1 MGQTRNMKRLNKE
14 MTMLMNSKRLLKIA
28 FTVAA
33 TSTLLAGS
41 LPVAA
46 ESGDAI
52 RKLTLIS
59 RAQAANPQ
67 QFQAAEL
74 IAQAWRKLGLDIE
87 VQGMPRPQ
95 QSDAVWYNRD
105 TWDLTMWQMAGRPE
119 RSDPDELIYNLFHST
134 TVEKGYN
141 FVGYVN
147 PEYDKIAE
155 QQRVTANRDDRKV
168 LIDQLQ
174 DIINED
180 QVYAFLV
187 HPLQTFAFDKTV
199 WDASTTV
206 VQPGLGIKNFWTF
219 SNIAPLG
226 EQKDMI
232 LNSSDELKA
241 INPFYISGATD
252 SWITE
257 LIWDRMMRI
266 GPTGLAE
273 PWAAKSVEW
282 ADDAKSVTVT
292 LRDGMMWHDGAPVTT
307 DDVVFS
313 FTAPVKFAP
322 MYKPFVEGIAN
333 IEVLDAA
340 TVRFDLTEPNAAFET
355 STLAK
360 LNLVP
365 KHVWEPRLIALG
377 EGESAESIREDT
389 RIGSGPFKFNRWVT
403 QQEVVLDTN
412 KDHWAAPKMD
422 RWILRIVLNVE
433 ATLGMLRTAELNF
446 LSDYTGDPKLLIEA
460 ADSDGDLD
468 VVESVDIGFQYLAFN
483 LRRPPFD
490 DAAFRRSL
498 SAAINRELIRK
509 AAYNGF
515 AVTANSVV
523 SPALS
528 FWHKAGIEKELPT
541 GMDLAKTILSDAGY
555 VVEDGKLHYPAGKT
569 EQFNE

>member
-1 MGQTRNMKRLNKE
+1 MKLKSKGLLRAA
-14 MTMLMNSKRLLKIA
+14 MT
-28 FTVAA
+28 AA
-33 TSTLLAGS
+33 LSTAIFAGA
-41 LPVAA
+41 PPAMA
-46 ESGDAI
+46 DSGDPI

-59 RAQAANPQ
+59 RAQAANPS

-74 IAQAWRKLGLDIE
+74 IAQSWRQLGIDVE

-105 TWDLTMWQMAGRPE
+105 TWDLTMWQMVGRPE

-134 TVEKGYN
+134 TREKGYN

-147 PEYDKIAE
+147 EEYDQLAE
-155 QQRVTANRDDRKV
+155 KQRVTADRDERKV
-168 LIDQLQ
+168 LIDRLQ
-174 DIINED
+174 DIVNED

-187 HPLQTFAFDKTV
+187 HPLKTFAFDKTV
-199 WDASTTV
+199 WDASSAV
-206 VQPGLGIKNFWTF
+206 EQPGLGIKNFWTF

-226 EQKDMI
+226 DQKDII
-232 LNSSDELKA
+232 LNSSDELNA

-266 GPTGLAE
+266 GPDGLAK
-273 PWAAKSVEW
+273 PWAAESVVW

-292 LRDGMMWHDGAPVTT
+292 LREGMMWHDGEPVTT
-307 DDVVFS
+307 EDVVFS
-313 FTAPVKFAP
+313 FTAPIKYAP
-322 MYKPFVEGIAN
+322 MYKPFVDGIAN
-333 IEVLDAA
+333 IAVVDDR
-340 TVRFDLTEPNAAFET
+340 TVRFELSNPNAAFAT

-360 LNLVP
+360 VNLAP
-365 KHVWEPRLIALG
+365 KHVWEPLLANLSDG
-377 EGESAESIREDT
+377 ENAESIREEA
-389 RIGSGPFKFNRWVT
+389 RIGSGPFKFNRWTT
-403 QQEVVLDTN
+403 QQEVVLDSN
-412 KDHWAAPKMD
+412 QDHWAPPKVD

-433 ATLGMLRTAELNF
+433 ATLGMLRSAELNF
-446 LSDYTGDPKLLIEA
+446 LSDYTGDPALLIETA
-460 ADSDGDLD
+460 EADGDLE
-468 VVESVDIGFQYLAFN
+468 VIESVDIGFQYLAFN

-490 DAAFRRSL
+490 DAAFRQAL

-528 FWHKAGIEKELPT
+528 FWHKDGIAAELET
-541 GMDLAKTILSDAGY
+541 GIDIAKSILEEGGY
-555 VVEDGKLHYPAGKT
+555 VVEGGTLHYPAGQT
-569 EQFNE
+569 EQFGK

>member
-1 MGQTRNMKRLNKE
+1 MLLNPKG
-14 MTMLMNSKRLLKIA
+14 LLRATIA
-28 FTVAA
+28 AVTTAA
-33 TSTLLAGS
+33 IVTGS
-41 LPVAA
+41 LPAAA
-46 ESGDAI
+46 ESGDPI

-74 IAQAWRKLGLDIE
+74 IAQAWQQLGLDVE

-105 TWDLTMWQMAGRPE
+105 KWDLTMWQMAGRPE
-119 RSDPDELIYNLFHST
+119 RSDPDELVFNLFHSST
-134 TVEKGYN
+134 MENGFN
-141 FVGYVN
+141 FVGYQN
-147 PEYDKIAE
+147 PEYDALAE
-155 QQRVTANRDDRKV
+155 KQRGTADRAERKV
-168 LIDQLQ
+168 MIDRLQ

-199 WDASTTV
+199 WDATTTI

-226 EQKDMI
+226 DQKDLVM
-232 LNSSDELKA
+232 NSSDELNA

-266 GPTGLAE
+266 GPSGLAE
-273 PWAAKSVEW
+273 PWAAETVTW
-282 ADDAKSVTVT
+282 AEDAKSVTIT
-292 LRDGMMWHDGAPVTT
+292 LRDGMMWHDGTPVTAE
-307 DDVVFS
+307 DVVFS

-322 MYKPFVEGIAN
+322 MYKPFVDGIAN
-333 IEVLDAA
+333 IEVVDAS
-340 TVRFDLTEPNAAFET
+340 TIRFDLTAPNAAFET

-365 KHVWEPRLIALG
+365 KHVWEPLLAALG
-377 EGESAESIREDT
+377 EGENAETVLEES
-389 RIGSGPFKFNRWVT
+389 RIGSGPFKFNRWAT
-403 QQEVVLDTN
+403 QQEVVLDAN
-412 KDHWAAPKMD
+412 AKHWAAPKME

-433 ATLGMLRTAELNF
+433 ATLGMLRSGELNF
-446 LSDYTGDPKLLIEA
+446 LSDYTGDPALLIEA
-460 ADSDGDLD
+460 SEADGDLT

-490 DAAFRRSL
+490 DAAFRRAL

-528 FWHKAGIEKELPT
+528 FWHKAGIETELDT
-541 GMDLAKTILSDAGY
+541 GMDLAKSILADAGY

-569 EQFNE
+569 EPFAN

>member
-1 MGQTRNMKRLNKE
+1 
-14 MTMLMNSKRLLKIA
+14 MLQKSRGLLRA
-28 FTVAA
+28 TLSMAA
-33 TSTLLAGS
+33 AAALLAGTPTAS
-41 LPVAA
+41 QA
-46 ESGDAI
+46 EPGDPI

-74 IAQAWRKLGLDIE
+74 IAQAWRQLGLDVE

-119 RSDPDELIYNLFHST
+119 RSDPDELIYNLFHSS

-147 PEYDKIAE
+147 AEYDQIAE
-155 QQRVTANRDDRKV
+155 QQRVTANREERKV
-168 LIDQLQ
+168 LIDKLQ
-174 DIINED
+174 DIVNED

-199 WDASTTV
+199 WDASSTI

-226 EQKDMI
+226 DQKDMI
-232 LNSSDELKA
+232 LNSSDELNA

-266 GPTGLAE
+266 GPDGLAQ
-273 PWAAKSVEW
+273 PWAAETVEW
-282 ADDAKSVTVT
+282 ADDAMSVTVT
-292 LRDGMMWHDGAPVTT
+292 LREGMMWHDGQPVTT

-313 FTAPVKFAP
+313 FTAPVDFAP
-322 MYKPFVEGIAN
+322 MYKPFVDGIAN
-333 IEVLDAA
+333 IEVLDER
-340 TVRFDLTEPNAAFET
+340 TLRFDLTEPNAAFET

-360 LNLVP
+360 LNLAP
-365 KHVWEPRLIALG
+365 KHVWEPLLAGLA
-377 EGESAESIREDT
+377 EGENAESVLEET

-403 QQEVVLDTN
+403 QQEVVLDANT
-412 KDHWAAPKMD
+412 DHWAPPKMD

-433 ATLGMLRTAELNF
+433 ATLGMLRSGELNF
-446 LSDYTGDPKLLIEA
+446 LSDYTGDPALLLEA
-460 ADSDGDLD
+460 AEADGDLE

-490 DAAFRRSL
+490 DADFRRAL

-515 AVTANSVV
+515 AVNANSVV

-528 FWHKAGIEKELPT
+528 FWHKAGIEEELPT
-541 GMDLAKTILSDAGY
+541 GMDLAKQILADAGY
-555 VVEDGKLHYPAGKT
+555 EVVDGRLHYPEGGK
-569 EQFNE
+569 EAFAE

>member
-1 MGQTRNMKRLNKE
+1 MKRNTKG
-14 MTMLMNSKRLLKIA
+14 LLRA
-28 FTVAA
+28 SLSVAA
-33 TSTLLAGS
+33 AAAIMASSQTAIAEAGD
-41 LPVAA
+41 P
-46 ESGDAI
+46 I
-52 RKLTLIS
+52 RELTLIS

-74 IAQAWRKLGLDIE
+74 IAQAWRELGLDVT

-134 TVEKGYN
+134 TVENGYN

-147 PEYDKIAE
+147 AEYDQVAE
-155 QQRVTANRDDRKV
+155 QQRMTANREERKV
-168 LIDQLQ
+168 MIDKLQ

-187 HPLQTFAFDKTV
+187 HPLQTYAFDSTV

-206 VQPGLGIKNFWTF
+206 EQPGLGIKNFWTF
-219 SNIAPLG
+219 TNVAPLG
-226 EQKDMI
+226 DQRDMV
-232 LNSSDELKA
+232 LNSSDELNA

-266 GPTGLAE
+266 GPDGLAQ
-273 PWAAKSVEW
+273 PWAAETVEW
-282 ADDAKSVTVT
+282 SDDAMSVTIT
-292 LRDGMMWHDGAPVTT
+292 LRDGMMWHDGQPVTT

-313 FTAPVKFAP
+313 FTAPVDFAP
-322 MYKPFVEGIAN
+322 MYKPFVDGIAN
-333 IEVLDAA
+333 IEVLDDK
-340 TVRFDLTEPNAAFET
+340 TLRFDLTEPNAAFET

-360 LNLVP
+360 LNLAP
-365 KHVWEPRLIALG
+365 KHVWEPLLAALNDG
-377 EGESAESIREDT
+377 ENAESILEET

-403 QQEVVLDTN
+403 QQEVVLDAN
-412 KDHWAAPKMD
+412 SEHWAAPEME
-422 RWILRIVLNVE
+422 RWILRVVLNVE
-433 ATLGMLRTAELNF
+433 ATLGMLRSSDLNF
-446 LSDYTGDPKLLIEA
+446 LSDYTGDPSLLIEA
-460 ADSDGDLD
+460 AEADGDLE

-490 DAAFRRSL
+490 DAAFRRAL

-515 AVTANSVV
+515 AVNANSVV

-528 FWHKAGIEKELPT
+528 YWHKDGIAEELDT
-541 GMDLAKTILSDAGY
+541 GVDLAKSILEEAGY
-555 VVEDGKLHYPAGKT
+555 VVDGGRLHYPEGQT
-569 EQFNE
+569 EQFAN

>member
-1 MGQTRNMKRLNKE
+1 
-14 MTMLMNSKRLLKIA
+14 MLPNTKGLLRATFAAVTTAAI
-28 FTVAA
+28 VA
-33 TSTLLAGS
+33 SS
-41 LPVAA
+41 LPAAA
-46 ESGDAI
+46 ESGDPI

-74 IAQAWRKLGLDIE
+74 IAQAWRQLGLDIE

-134 TVEKGYN
+134 TREKGYN

-147 PEYDKIAE
+147 AEYDELAE
-155 QQRVTANRDDRKV
+155 KQRRTANRDDRKV
-168 LIDQLQ
+168 MIDRLQ

-219 SNIAPLG
+219 SGIKPLG
-226 EQKDMI
+226 DQKDMI
-232 LNSSDELKA
+232 LNSSDELNA

-273 PWAAKSVEW
+273 PWAAETVEW
-282 ADDAKSVTVT
+282 ADDGMSVTVT
-292 LRDGMMWHDGAPVTT
+292 LRDGMMWHDGTPVTAE
-307 DDVVFS
+307 DVVFS

-322 MYKPFVEGIAN
+322 MYKPFVDGIAN
-333 IEVLDAA
+333 IEVLDAS

-360 LNLVP
+360 LNLAP
-365 KHVWEPRLIALG
+365 KHVWEPLLAALG
-377 EGESAESIREDT
+377 EGENAESIREDS
-389 RIGSGPFKFNRWVT
+389 RIGSGPFKFNRWAT
-403 QQEVVLDTN
+403 QQEVVLDAN

-433 ATLGMLRTAELNF
+433 ATLGMLRSSELNF
-446 LSDYTGDPKLLIEA
+446 LSDYTGDPTLLIEA
-460 ADSDGDLD
+460 ADADGDLD

-515 AVTANSVV
+515 AVNANSVV

-528 FWHKAGIEKELPT
+528 FWHKAGIETELPT
-541 GMDLAKTILSDAGY
+541 GMDLAKSILEDAGY
-555 VVEDGKLHYPAGKT
+555 VLEDGKLHYRVGMT
-569 EQFNE
+569 EKFGE

>member
-1 MGQTRNMKRLNKE
+1 MIPNP
-14 MTMLMNSKRLLKIA
+14 KRLLRA
-28 FTVAA
+28 SLTVAGTA
-33 TSTLLAGS
+33 ALLAGS
-41 LPVAA
+41 LLTSAYA
-46 ESGDAI
+46 GDQI
-52 RKLTLIS
+52 RELTLIS

-74 IAQAWRKLGLDIE
+74 IAQAWRKLGLDVT

-134 TVEKGYN
+134 TREKGYN
-141 FVGYVN
+141 FVGYEN
-147 PEYDKIAE
+147 AEYDKVAE
-155 QQRVTANRDDRKV
+155 QQRRTANREERKV
-168 LIDQLQ
+168 MIDKLQ

-199 WDASTTV
+199 WDPSTTV
-206 VQPGLGIKNFWTF
+206 EQPGLGIKNFWTF
-219 SNIAPLG
+219 SGITPLG
-226 EQKDMI
+226 DQKDLV
-232 LNSSDELKA
+232 LNSSDELNA

-257 LIWDRMMRI
+257 LIWDRLMRI
-266 GPTGLAE
+266 GTDGLAK
-273 PWAAKSVEW
+273 PWAAESVAW
-282 ADDAKSVTVT
+282 DDDSMSVTVK
-292 LRDGMMWHDGAPVTT
+292 LRDGMTWHDGRPVTA

-322 MYKPFVEGIAN
+322 MYKPFVDGISN
-333 IEVLDAA
+333 IEVLDEA

-355 STLAK
+355 STLSK
-360 LNLVP
+360 LNLAP
-365 KHVWEPRLIALG
+365 KHVWEPLLAALG
-377 EGESAESIREDT
+377 EGENAESILEESRV
-389 RIGSGPFKFNRWVT
+389 GSGPFKFNRWVT
-403 QQEVVLDTN
+403 QQEVVLDAN

-433 ATLGMLRTAELNF
+433 ATLGMLRSGELNF
-446 LSDYTGDPKLLIEA
+446 LSDYTGDPALLIEA
-460 ADSDGDLD
+460 AKADGDVE

-483 LRRPPFD
+483 LRRAPFD
-490 DAAFRRSL
+490 DAAFRRAL

-515 AVTANSVV
+515 AVNANSVV

-528 FWHKAGIEKELPT
+528 YWHKDGIAEELPT
-541 GMDLAKTILSDAGY
+541 GMDLAKSILKDAGY
-555 VVEDGKLHYPAGKT
+555 VLEGGKLHYPEGQSEAHGK
-569 EQFNE
+569 

>member
-1 MGQTRNMKRLNKE
+1 MRLNSIGLFR
-14 MTMLMNSKRLLKIA
+14 TGLS
-28 FTVAA
+28 AA
-33 TSTLLAGS
+33 AAAALLAGS
-41 LPVAA
+41 QAA
-46 ESGDAI
+46 LAEAGDPI
-52 RKLTLIS
+52 RELTLIS

-74 IAQAWRKLGLDIE
+74 IAQAWRQLGLDVT

-119 RSDPDELIYNLFHST
+119 RSDPDELIYNLFHSST
-134 TVEKGYN
+134 RENGYN

-147 PEYDKIAE
+147 EEYDQIAE
-155 QQRVTANRDDRKV
+155 QQRTTANREERKV
-168 LIDQLQ
+168 MIDRLQ

-199 WDASTTV
+199 WDPATTV

-219 SNIAPLG
+219 SNITPLG
-226 EQKDMI
+226 DQKDMV
-232 LNSSDELKA
+232 LNSSDELNA

-266 GPTGLAE
+266 GPDGLAQ
-273 PWAAKSVEW
+273 PWAAESVEW
-282 ADDAKSVTVT
+282 SADAMSVTIT
-292 LRDGMMWHDGAPVTT
+292 LREGMMWHDGQPVTT

-313 FTAPVKFAP
+313 FTAPVDFAP
-322 MYKPFVEGIAN
+322 MYKPFVDGIAN
-333 IEVLDAA
+333 IEVLDEK
-340 TVRFDLTEPNAAFET
+340 TLRFDLTEPNAAFET

-360 LNLVP
+360 LNLAP
-365 KHVWEPRLIALG
+365 KHVWEPLLAALS
-377 EGESAESIREDT
+377 EGENAESILEES

-403 QQEVVLDTN
+403 QQEVVLDAN
-412 KDHWAAPKMD
+412 ADHWAAPKME

-433 ATLGMLRTAELNF
+433 ATLGMLRSGELNF
-446 LSDYTGDPKLLIEA
+446 LSDYTGDPALLIEA
-460 ADSDGDLD
+460 AEADGDLD

-490 DAAFRRSL
+490 DPAFRRAL

-515 AVTANSVV
+515 AVNANSVV

-528 FWHKAGIEKELPT
+528 YWHKAGIAEELQT
-541 GMDLAKTILSDAGY
+541 GVDLAKSILEEAGY
-555 VVEDGKLHYPAGKT
+555 VVEDGRLHYPAGKT
-569 EQFNE
+569 EQFAN

>member
-1 MGQTRNMKRLNKE
+1 
-14 MTMLMNSKRLLKIA
+14 MLPNTKGLLRATFAAVTTAAI
-28 FTVAA
+28 VA
-33 TSTLLAGS
+33 SS
-41 LPVAA
+41 LPAAA
-46 ESGDAI
+46 ESGDPI

-74 IAQAWRKLGLDIE
+74 IAQAWRQLGLDIE

-134 TVEKGYN
+134 TREKGYN

-147 PEYDKIAE
+147 AEYDELAE
-155 QQRVTANRDDRKV
+155 KQRRTANRDDRKV
-168 LIDQLQ
+168 MIDRLQ

-219 SNIAPLG
+219 SGIKPLG
-226 EQKDMI
+226 DQKDMI
-232 LNSSDELKA
+232 LNSSDELNA

-273 PWAAKSVEW
+273 PWAAETVEW
-282 ADDAKSVTVT
+282 ADDGMSVTVT
-292 LRDGMMWHDGAPVTT
+292 LRDGMMWHDGTPVTAE
-307 DDVVFS
+307 DVVFS

-322 MYKPFVEGIAN
+322 MYKPFVDGIAN
-333 IEVLDAA
+333 IEVLDAS

-360 LNLVP
+360 LNLAP
-365 KHVWEPRLIALG
+365 KHVWEPLLAALG
-377 EGESAESIREDT
+377 EGENAESIREDS
-389 RIGSGPFKFNRWVT
+389 RIGSGPFKFNRWAT
-403 QQEVVLDTN
+403 QQEVVLDAN

-433 ATLGMLRTAELNF
+433 ATLGMLRSSELNF
-446 LSDYTGDPKLLIEA
+446 LSDYTGDPTLLIEA
-460 ADSDGDLD
+460 ADADGDLD

-515 AVTANSVV
+515 AVNANSVV

-528 FWHKAGIEKELPT
+528 FWHKAGIETELPT
-541 GMDLAKTILSDAGY
+541 GMDLAKSILEDAGY
-555 VVEDGKLHYPAGKT
+555 VLEDGKLHYPVGMT
-569 EQFNE
+569 EKFGE